1 MRRCCRPDAATGAD
15 QGFDECSQTDKESLS
30 QPSGGFASSLDSF
43 PDFEME
49 KGEGSAKRV
58 VTPEVL
64 REQIKKL
71 RRCSSGVATG
81 ADQGF
86 DERSQTD
93 EESLSQPSGGFA
105 SSRDSFPD
113 FEKKK
118 GEGSARMGVTPEV
131 LREQIKK
138 LRRCSPGAATGAD
151 QGFDECSQTDK
162 ESPNK
167 PSGGFASSQDLPK
180 FKTIPPETH
189 ASSKS
194 LQRQVS
200 VGGETPGS
208 EQRERSV
215 LPMATGSGDDMVA
228 TQSIDSMSHQ
238 VQPAKQHTEVAAV
251 AHSPHA
257 ASASHLRSSDT
268 VEEPSGGA
276 LLGMTASG
284 DVFEAASEIQ
294 APQIGTRPSVAA
306 QSRKVAVAVS
316 CSARIEG
323 TAEAAPQAAI
333 PRVSQRNSMN
343 TAPPKPPR
351 GDSYSGRSGVKQHD
365 IVTSVTPTESHSE
378 GAKETEELPEPRKV
392 SGGSKSPLPVA
403 TSRIGEGSNAA
414 NKPT

>member
-71 RRCSSGVATG
+71 RRCS
-81 ADQGF
+81 
-86 DERSQTD
+86 
-93 EESLSQPSGGFA
+93 
-105 SSRDSFPD
+105 
-113 FEKKK
+113 
-118 GEGSARMGVTPEV
+118 
-131 LREQIKK
+131 
-138 LRRCSPGAATGAD
+138 PGAATGAD

-167 PSGGFASSQDLPK
+167 PSGGFASSRDLPK

-200 VGGETPGS
+200 VGS

-228 TQSIDSMSHQ
+228 TQSIDSMTHQ

-333 PRVSQRNSMN
+333 PRVSQRDSMN

-414 NKPT
+414 NKPTKHKPVAAAAADECEKRLLDMKREVDTLCRAAERGTNPPSPPPGQHRGASRSCKQT